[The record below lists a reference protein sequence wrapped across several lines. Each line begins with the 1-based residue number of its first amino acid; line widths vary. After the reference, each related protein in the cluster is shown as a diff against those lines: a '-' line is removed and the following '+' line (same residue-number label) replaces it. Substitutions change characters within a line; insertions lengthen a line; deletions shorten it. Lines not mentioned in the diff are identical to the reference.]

1 MASLREIRRRK
12 RSIQNMEKI
21 TKAMQVVSAT
31 RLRRAQQAV
40 QRARPYA
47 EKMREVLQVTAKIAT
62 SFRHPYLIGREGD
75 RALVIV
81 ITSDRGLCGPL
92 NTNTMRAVNRYVL
105 QNHGGRARYVAIGR
119 KGRDFLARFRRE
131 LVAEVVNL
139 PSRPRFADV
148 QPAVRAAL
156 EEYDQN
162 RADVVLLA
170 YARWVTTLRQ
180 EPVVRPLV
188 PMQIPEAEDLPSA
201 DYEYEPDPETVLSE
215 LLPRYIESQVYEA
228 VLENQASEQSA
239 RMIAMQNATQ
249 AAGDLVKSLGLTEN
263 KVRQQSIT
271 SELMDIVG
279 GAAAV
284 SGR

>member
-1 MASLREIRRRK
+1 VASLREIRRRK
-12 RSIQNMEKI
+12 RSIQNIEKI

-62 SFRHPYLIGREGD
+62 SYRHPYLTRREGD
-75 RALVIV
+75 RAVVIV

-92 NTNTMRAVNRYVL
+92 NTNVMRAVNRHVL

-119 KGRDFLARFRRE
+119 KGRDFLVRFRRE
-131 LVAEVVNL
+131 LVTEIVNL
-139 PSRPRFADV
+139 PSHPRFADV

-156 EEYDQN
+156 EEYNQD

-170 YARWVTTLRQ
+170 YARWISTLRQ
-180 EPVVRPLV
+180 EPVVLPLV
-188 PMQIPEAEDLPSA
+188 PVQIPESETVPAA
-201 DYEYEPDPETVLSE
+201 DYEYEPDAESVLSE

-228 VLENQASEQSA
+228 VLENQASEHSA
-239 RMIAMQNATQ
+239 RMIAMQNATK
-249 AAGDLVKSLGLTEN
+249 AAGDLVKDLGLTEN

-284 SGR
+284 SG